1 MLPTESLYG
10 QWPRSGEIDIVE
22 VRGNQDLTCRG
33 EPIGRQVAGST
44 LHWVSDLI
52 TINISMNQNAFL
64 KI

>member
-22 VRGNQDLTCRG
+22 VRGNQDLTFRG

-44 LHWVSDLI
+44 LHWVFVLI